1 MTGTNR
7 ARAARTARAR
17 PRRAAGGDADAMDR
31 ADASAALA
39 RAALGAIEAGA
50 AVGLSR
56 GAHCAALARMLG
68 DARRDGALVGVRVV
82 PMDAVAAKECAV
94 SGVDVR
100 GLDEVPAIAVT
111 FAQPS
116 ECAEVR
122 VNGAR
127 SFAAVFGRE
136 TTPVQ
141 PDVERVKETLRKS
154 LKVVLLTE
162 LLVERIGGSVPVVV
176 DAEDWEEHAEELDDL
191 FLGDAEVWRR
201 GSTFDA
207 NPRGG
212 TAPYVSPDG
221 SHTILDLRFE
231 DPINGG
237 RWECGLMLDGEPCS
251 PYDLQYALE
260 NDVSGVRAHGI
271 YTQADAVITVNPR
284 NLEVVT
290 LTRD

>member
-1 MTGTNR
+1 VKTR
-7 ARAARTARAR
+7 ARRCASIATA
-17 PRRAAGGDADAMDR
+17 GADDVNDPVER
-31 ADASAALA
+31 SDVSLSLA
-39 RAALGAIEAGA
+39 RAALGMIEANDV
-50 AVGLSR
+50 VGLSR
-56 GAHCAALARMLG
+56 GEHCAALARMLG
-68 DARRDGALVGVRVV
+68 DARRDGALAGVRAV
-82 PMDAVAAKECAV
+82 PLDTVAAKECAV

-100 GLDEVPAIAVT
+100 GLDEVPAITIT

-122 VNGAR
+122 VNGER

-136 TTPVQ
+136 PTPVQ

-154 LKVVLLTE
+154 LKVVLLKE
-162 LLVERIGGSVPVVV
+162 LLVEKIGGCVPVVV
-176 DAEDWEEHAEELDDL
+176 DAENWEEHAEELDDL

-212 TAPYVSPDG
+212 NAPYVSPDG

-237 RWECGLMLDGEPCS
+237 RWECGLMLDGEPCT

-260 NDVSGVRAHGI
+260 NDVSSVRAHGI
-271 YTQADAVITVNPR
+271 YTQADAVITLNPQ
-284 NLEVVT
+284 NLEVQT